1 MKNMDEWMEQ
11 DDNAIQAMANFK
23 ARHAAEPDASVS
35 DFMRAYDRRTTGS
48 TETLPEPETT
58 PDVPKPWDAL
68 SRAEERADVAH
79 DRTLKF
85 ARKAGVLQGHL
96 LGMRAELAGLRAYVE
111 TYPEGLPVQYAT
123 DFLGEQFEQMIS
135 RINQILN
142 V

>member
-1 MKNMDEWMEQ
+1 MDEWMER
-11 DDNAIQAMANFK
+11 DDNAVQAMANFK
-23 ARHAAEPDASVS
+23 ARHAA
-35 DFMRAYDRRTTGS
+35 
-48 TETLPEPETT
+48 ETT

-85 ARKAGVLQGHL
+85 AQKAGTLQGHL
-96 LGMRAELAGLRAYVE
+96 LGMRAELAGLQAYVE

-135 RINQILN
+135 RINLILN